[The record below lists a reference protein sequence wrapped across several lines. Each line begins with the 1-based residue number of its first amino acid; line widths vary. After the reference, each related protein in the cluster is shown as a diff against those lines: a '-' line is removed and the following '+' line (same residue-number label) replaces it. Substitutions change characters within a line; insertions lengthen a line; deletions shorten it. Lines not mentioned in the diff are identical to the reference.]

1 MTIIKTYKF
10 KLRPT
15 KSQANVFEQWLGTCR
30 FLYNIGKELKDWAY
44 KSYQTNLSYYDLA
57 KQLTQAKK
65 LEGFEWISKTPIGTL
80 QASLEQLQRS
90 YDNFFNGLKKGKNVG
105 FPKYAKKYKFNSC
118 VVKFNTNHKDQ
129 RVTHNRIRL
138 PKVGS
143 VKYYASRK
151 IEGKVKRATI
161 IKENNSWYINVIC
174 EVEHES
180 IPAIEN
186 QEVGLDW
193 GIAKFYSLSNGD
205 SIDNP
210 RFYQNNK
217 KEIKRLQRSLSR
229 KTKGSHNYKN
239 VKKQLNRLH
248 SRIARS
254 RKDWQHNLSTNLV
267 RRYSGIYIEK
277 LNIKGMSKRAK
288 PKLSEDGKT
297 HLPNKAKAK
306 SGLNREMLDTAPYQ
320 FSEILEYKCKWNER
334 NFVKC
339 NPVNSSRECSEC
351 GHVSKENRVTQSE
364 FKCVACGHEENADTN
379 AGKNIK
385 SRGIT
390 TLLKQLQVSSKEKKR
405 A

>member
-15 KSQANVFEQWLGTCR
+15 KSQSNAFDQWLGTCR

-57 KQLTQAKK
+57 KQLTYAKRT
-65 LEGFEWISKTPIGTL
+65 EGFEWINNTPVHTL

-90 YDNFFNGLKKGKNVG
+90 YDNFFNGLKKGEKVG
-105 FPKYAKKYKFNSC
+105 FPKYAKKHKFNSC
-118 VVKFNTNHKDQ
+118 VVKFNPKAKDP

-143 VKYYASRK
+143 VKYYASRR
-151 IEGKVKRATI
+151 IEGKAKRAKI
-161 IKENNSWYINVIC
+161 IKENGSWYISIVC
-174 EVEHES
+174 EVEHQV
-180 IPAIEN
+180 IPAIES

-193 GIAKFYSLSNGD
+193 GVAKFYSLSNGE
-205 SIDNP
+205 SIENP
-210 RFYQNNK
+210 RFYQKNK

-229 KTKGSHNYKN
+229 KKKGSHNYKN
-239 VKKQLNRLH
+239 VKKQLNKLH
-248 SRIARS
+248 SKIARQ

-267 RRYSGIYIEK
+267 RQYSGIYIEK
-277 LNIKGMSKRAK
+277 LNIRGMSKRAK

-297 HLPNKAKAK
+297 YLPNKAKAK
-306 SGLNREMLDTAPYQ
+306 SGLNREILDTAPHQ
-320 FSEILEYKCKWNER
+320 FSQMLEYKCKWNER

-351 GHVSKENRVTQSE
+351 GHVSKENRLTQSE
-364 FKCVACGHEENADTN
+364 FKCVACGHKENADTN
-379 AGKNIK
+379 ASKNIE
-385 SRGIT
+385 SRGNT
-390 TLLKQLQVSSKEKKR
+390 TLFKQLQVIPKGTKR